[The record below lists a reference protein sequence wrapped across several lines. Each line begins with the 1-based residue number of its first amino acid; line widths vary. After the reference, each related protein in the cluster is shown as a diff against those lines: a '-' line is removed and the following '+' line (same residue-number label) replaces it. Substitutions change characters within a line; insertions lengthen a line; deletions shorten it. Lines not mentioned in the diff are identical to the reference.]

1 MSGVAAAAAS
11 KVGLGGAWET
21 VVLLRP
27 DISDDRPR
35 TSDLRFLVPRLG
47 PRTRKADG
55 EVDGQVDEMDGQGEG
70 GASSRRHQELGV
82 SIVCG
87 LRWQPTRS
95 ESCSTLQSSVEAML
109 AADLVR
115 SSQFLPFG
123 DCGCASSRLH
133 QELEIFIVW
142 GAALAA
148 DMISSS
154 KFLLFG
160 RPALAAA
167 VEALLEQT

>member
-1 MSGVAAAAAS
+1 M
-11 KVGLGGAWET
+11 
-21 VVLLRP
+21 VLLRP
-27 DISDDRPR
+27 DISDDRRR

-95 ESCSTLQSSVEAML
+95 GSCSTLQSSVEAML
-109 AADLVR
+109 AVDLIRQMV
-115 SSQFLPFG
+115 FK
-123 DCGCASSRLH
+123 H
-133 QELEIFIVW
+133 
-142 GAALAA
+142 
-148 DMISSS
+148 
-154 KFLLFG
+154 
-160 RPALAAA
+160 
-167 VEALLEQT
+167 LEQHVAATILPCLQLRCS